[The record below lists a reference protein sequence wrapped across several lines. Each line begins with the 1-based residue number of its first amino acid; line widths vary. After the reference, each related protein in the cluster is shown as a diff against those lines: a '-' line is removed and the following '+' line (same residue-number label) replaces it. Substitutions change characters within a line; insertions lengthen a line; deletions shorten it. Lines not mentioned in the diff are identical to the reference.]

1 MKSNKSLLQNLLPS
15 LLSSLV
21 FVILLLAS
29 HSYTQYKKGEWEKD
43 IRAEMLTLMT
53 GVKSNLEKALYSRI
67 YYTRGVAAYVAL
79 NPEISNA
86 EFAELSKEYIRN
98 DTVIST
104 MALSKNCILNAIYPE
119 EGHQAAIGLN
129 LLDHPDRKEI
139 VEKTIQTKLTFVAG
153 PVELVEGGIAF
164 ISYTPIFDKSA
175 GMENKFWGVTDIVIK
190 EESLLNEAGITA
202 SDANYYYALRGVN
215 GTGSKGAQ
223 FWGNNTVFANNPATI
238 NIELP
243 IGTWE
248 LGAIPKKGWES
259 YSDQDLTLFLI
270 LLISAFFI
278 SLLIWLFSKAV
289 LKLKNSEKELKAVFN
304 SLSNLVIEFS
314 IDGDYLNINSIYKDM
329 LVLPKRDMLGKNVSD
344 IFDKE
349 TADFFKSAI
358 HKCITSTELQVIE
371 YSLEIENVERWFMAR
386 LSYKNEDSVIFNAYD
401 ITEKKKQNEQL
412 IKSEIELK
420 KLNKTK
426 NKFFSIIA
434 HDLKGP
440 LGTHQSILQSLIED
454 YDELG
459 EKTRKNLIISI
470 KESSDNLYTLLKNLL
485 NWSMS
490 QSGKIKINKKKLNL
504 NDTCSGM
511 FSQFHKSAQLK
522 NITFINRLDKTADV
536 YTDKNLTETILRNLI
551 SNALKFTKNGGE
563 VCVSSEQTEKNGNSV
578 LKIIVS
584 DNGIGISSKKLKTLF
599 RLDVA
604 QSTPGTDKEMG
615 NGLGLI
621 LCKEFAEKLD
631 SKITV
636 DSTPGEGSTFAF
648 ELPLS

>member
-129 LLDHPDRKEI
+129 LLNHPDRKEI

-202 SDANYYYALRGVN
+202 SDANYYYALRGAN

-314 IDGDYLNINSIYKDM
+314 TDGDYLNINSIYKDM

-386 LSYKNEDSVIFNAYD
+386 LSYKNENSVIFNAYD

-440 LGTHQSILQSLIED
+440 LGTHQSILQSLIEE

-459 EKTRKNLIISI
+459 EKTRKNLIVSI

-490 QSGKIKINKKKLNL
+490 QSGKIEINKKKLNL

-522 NITFINRLDKTADV
+522 NITFINRLDKTAYV

-563 VCVSSEQTEKNGNSV
+563 VCVSSEQTEKNRNSV

-604 QSTPGTDKEMG
+604 QSTPGTDNEMG

-636 DSTPGEGSTFAF
+636 NSTHGEGSTFAF